1 MNFQQL
7 RIIQETVRRNFNLTE
22 VAAALFTS
30 QSGVSKHVRD
40 LEEELGVDLF
50 VRKGKR
56 FLGLTEPGKDVAA
69 VVDRILLEVSNL
81 KTVAAQFSDTDTGN
95 LTVAAT
101 HTQARYALPP
111 AVAEFKRLFPR
122 VHLTLTQASP
132 AEISTML
139 LDGVADIG
147 VATESLADTDDLI
160 AIPYYSWHHAV
171 IVPQDHPLTR
181 NSALSLTELAQWP
194 IITYHDGFTGRPR
207 IDQAFAEANLSWDL
221 VMAAMD
227 ADVIKTYVHLGL
239 GIGII
244 ASMAFD
250 PQRDHGLVL
259 LESAHLFPASTSY
272 LAVRKGRMLRGY
284 ARSFLQSCVP
294 TRKSLLERLGQGD

>member
-30 QSGVSKHVRD
+30 QSGVSRHVRD

-50 VRKGKR
+50 IRKGKR
-56 FLGLTEPGKDVAA
+56 FLGLTEPGKDVAM
-69 VVDRILLEVSNL
+69 VVDRILLEVGNL
-81 KTVAAQFSDTDTGN
+81 KTVAAQFSDTDSGN

-111 AVAEFKRLFPR
+111 AVAEFKRQFPR

-139 LDGVADIG
+139 LEGAADIG

-160 AIPYYSWHHAV
+160 AIPYYTWHHAV
-171 IVPQDHPLTR
+171 IVPQDHPLTAHD
-181 NSALSLTELAQWP
+181 SLSLTELAQWP

-227 ADVIKTYVHLGL
+227 ADVIKTYVQLGL

-250 PQRDHGLVL
+250 AQRDQGLVL
-259 LESAHLFPASTSY
+259 LDSASLFPASTSY
-272 LAVRKGRMLRGY
+272 LAVRKGRLLRGY

-294 TRKSLLERLGQGD
+294 SRKSLLERLGQG